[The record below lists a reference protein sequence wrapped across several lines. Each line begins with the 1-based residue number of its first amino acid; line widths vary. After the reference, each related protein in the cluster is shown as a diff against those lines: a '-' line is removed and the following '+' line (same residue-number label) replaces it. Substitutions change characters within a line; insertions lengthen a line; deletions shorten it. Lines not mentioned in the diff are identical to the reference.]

1 MPKRYLTE
9 EIVAEAMARY
19 PWPAAYAI
27 DDDLPDGI
35 IVAFP
40 ACAIYFS
47 EGFEGDVELEF
58 LPESTGT
65 EAPVT
70 LADALLALIPE
81 HARGS
86 GPLTPG
92 LSTDYEPSASL
103 QKVRTGVDDICR
115 ILQAHFLPSI
125 SGDLSWAARLS
136 GT

>member
-1 MPKRYLTE
+1 MPERYLTE
-9 EIVAEAMARY
+9 EIVAETMARY
-19 PWPAAYAI
+19 TWPAVYATE
-27 DDDLPDGI
+27 DDLPDGI
-35 IVAFP
+35 VVEFP

-65 EAPVT
+65 GSPIT

-81 HARGS
+81 HTRGPE
-86 GPLTPG
+86 PLTPG

-103 QKVRTGVDDICR
+103 KKVRTGVDDICR

-125 SGDLSWAARLS
+125 AGDLSWAVRLH
-136 GT
+136 GA